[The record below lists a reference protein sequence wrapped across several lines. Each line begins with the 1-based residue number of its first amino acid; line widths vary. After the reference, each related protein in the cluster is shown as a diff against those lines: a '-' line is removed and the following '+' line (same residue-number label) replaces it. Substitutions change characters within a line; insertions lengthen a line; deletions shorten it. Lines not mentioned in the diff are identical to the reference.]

1 MSITPESVAQALQST
16 DLGDRISA
24 VNQLRHLPTNTAFT
38 LLKSAIQ
45 DSNPRVRYAAVSQM
59 GTLGHEDLEE
69 SLVILRDRLYQD
81 TEMDVKSAAA
91 DAIGA
96 LHLTEAFP
104 DLEACYQQVDD
115 WLLRMSI
122 VSTLGELGDP
132 RSFNLL
138 QQALSSPEGLV
149 QGAAIGSL
157 GELKNPEAIALISPF
172 ATHEDWQIRYRVAQ
186 ALGNIG
192 STEAKSL
199 LETLKHDSAEPVVE
213 MATLSLSHLPEC

>member
-1 MSITPESVAQALQST
+1 MTITPESVAQALQSE

-24 VNQLRHLPTNTAFT
+24 VNQLRYLPTEAAFK
-38 LLKSAIQ
+38 LLQTAIQ
-45 DSNPRVRYAAVSQM
+45 DVNPRVRYAAVSQM
-59 GTLGHEDLEE
+59 GNLGKTDREA
-69 SLVILRDRLYQD
+69 SLAILRDRLYQD
-81 TEMDVKSAAA
+81 KEIDVKAAAA

-96 LHLTEAFP
+96 LQLTEAFP

-132 RSFNLL
+132 RGFDLL

-157 GELKNPEAIALISPF
+157 GELKNPAAVALIRPF

-186 ALGNIG
+186 ALGNFEDI
-192 STEAKSL
+192 EAKTI
-199 LETLKHDSAEPVVE
+199 LETLKHDSAEPVAE
-213 MATLSLSHLPEC
+213 MATLSLGAI